1 MVRSRRASNIYHR
14 ASVDTDNTA
23 AQPTQLPKMILEV
36 AILDVKPGRAQQFE
50 SAFADAQSIV
60 MSMPGYVSHR
70 LQKCIEDADRYVLLI
85 EWETL
90 LDHTEG
96 FRNSESYQRWK
107 DLLHHFYDPFPVVQH
122 YDVVAHCSS
131 E

>member
-1 MVRSRRASNIYHR
+1 V
-14 ASVDTDNTA
+14 
-23 AQPTQLPKMILEV
+23 AQPAQLAEMILEV

-50 SAFADAQSIV
+50 SAFAEAQSIV
-60 MSMPGYVSHR
+60 VAMPGYLSHR
-70 LQKCIEDADRYVLLI
+70 LQKCIEDANRYMLLI

-96 FRNSESYQRWK
+96 FRNSEAYQRWR

-122 YDVVAHCSS
+122 YEVVPHCSIQPS
-131 E
+131 